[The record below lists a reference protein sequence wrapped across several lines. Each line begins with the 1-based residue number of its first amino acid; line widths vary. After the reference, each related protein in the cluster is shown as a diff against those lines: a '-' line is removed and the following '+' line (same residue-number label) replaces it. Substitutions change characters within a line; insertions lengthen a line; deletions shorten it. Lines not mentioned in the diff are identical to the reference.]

1 MKTPVKKLI
10 SAVLAVML
18 MLSLCAGI
26 FSVSAAEEMTT
37 VKNWNLIL
45 GEEIGAKFYV
55 SVADSV
61 SADAV
66 MAVTDGYGTH
76 NYPISAAQKDSN
88 GNYIFAANLAAA
100 QMADT
105 ITLQLHDG
113 ENVGTAH
120 SYNVV
125 DYADYILS
133 GEYGDS
139 TKALVKAMLNY
150 GAAAQTYFNYNTENL
165 ANAGYE
171 STETVEIPAVDAS
184 DMISGKVDGITFYG
198 ASMVFQSKVAVR
210 FYFNVTGDINSY
222 SFSTGELG
230 MKNGMYYIEV
240 ADINPQ
246 DYANTIT
253 LTVND
258 ALTVKYSPLTYISR
272 MASST
277 NANMVNLVKAMYV
290 YHQAAVSYVPDPVIR
305 GQKIAPSTDL
315 TIELGNTEVLET
327 LSFDYKV
334 TSGTFNISLNPDWD
348 NSFGYFAFD
357 ANGNLDPYDG
367 VTLETLEDG
376 YIRVTFDLAALTK
389 YSGNP
394 SKALSFLY
402 IRGGWTDATGYID
415 NVQYTVFTPTLIF
428 DGGEFIDDHGL
439 SIGLDNTLPVTKMSF
454 DYKVTSGTDFVLA
467 LRPNWDANYYG
478 NFVFNTTGNVDPY
491 NGVTTETLE
500 NGYVRVYV
508 DVTAL
513 NNIQGSQPSNV
524 LTLITVHES
533 WGDAS
538 GVIENIR
545 INEAALQPPRGQK
558 IAPSTDLTIELGNT
572 KELATLSFDY
582 KVTSGTF
589 NISLNPDW
597 DNSFGYFAFDANGN
611 VDPYDGVTLETQEDG
626 YIRVTFDMFALTK
639 YSGSPSKALSF
650 LYIRGGWTDATGYI
664 DNVQYEVYEPTLVFE
679 GGEFVAGTDLILEM
693 NNCEP
698 VTKMSFDYKIT
709 SGEAIVFALMP
720 DWDNYYGYYA
730 FDTTGSIDGDS
741 GFSTQAL
748 DNGFVRVFV
757 DVAALNKTSGSP
769 SNVINTVY
777 IRGAWTSAN
786 GIIENICI
794 NEAVEEPALIYEG
807 GEIVAGSDLILELNN
822 TVPVTKMSF
831 DYKITSGEAIV
842 FALMPDWD
850 NYYGYYAF
858 DANGSIDNDNG
869 FVTEKLADGYIRVYV
884 DVAALNK
891 TSGSPSNVI
900 NIVYIRGAWTS
911 ANGSI
916 ENIRLNDS
924 AYTAPRGRQIS
935 AGTDLTWEIANTAAL
950 TTLSFDY
957 KVTSGTFNISL
968 NPNWDNAFG
977 YFAFDANG
985 NVDPYDGVTVEML
998 DDGYY
1003 RVTFE
1008 LNSLTKYNGAPST
1021 ALNFLYIRG
1030 AWTDAT
1036 GYIDNIQFS

>member
-1 MKTPVKKLI
+1 MKNTMQKLL

-26 FSVSAAEEMTT
+26 FSVSAAEDLAT
-37 VKNWNLIL
+37 VEKWNLIL
-45 GEEIGAKFYV
+45 GDEIGAQFYV

-66 MAVTDGYGTH
+66 MSVTDGYGTH
-76 NYPISAAQKDSN
+76 NYPISAAQKDDS
-88 GNYIFAANLAAA
+88 GNYIFTANLAAA

-105 ITLQLHDG
+105 ITLQLCDG
-113 ENVGTAH
+113 ENVGTAY

-171 STETVEIPAVDAS
+171 STEVVEIPAVDAS
-184 DMISGKVDGITFYG
+184 NMVSGKVSGISFYG
-198 ASMVFQSKVAVR
+198 ASLVFKSKVAVR
-210 FYFNVTGDINSY
+210 FYFEVSGNIADY
-222 SFSTGELG
+222 SFSTGTPVE
-230 MKNGMYYIEV
+230 KDGMYYIEV

-246 DYANTIT
+246 DYANTIS

-258 ALTVKYSPLTYISR
+258 ALTVNYSPLTYISR

-277 NANMVNLVKAMYV
+277 NANMENLVKAMYV

-305 GQKIAPSTDL
+305 GQQIAPSMDL

-357 ANGNLDPYDG
+357 ANGNVDPYDG
-367 VTLETLEDG
+367 VSLETLEDG
-376 YIRVTFDLAALTK
+376 YTRVTFDIAALTK

-415 NVQYTVFTPTLIF
+415 NVQYKVYEPVTVFE
-428 DGGEFIDDHGL
+428 GGEFLAGQGL
-439 SIGLDNTLPVTKMSF
+439 TVELNNTLSVSKMSF
-454 DYKVTSGTDFVLA
+454 DYKITSGEAMVFA
-467 LRPNWDANYYG
+467 LMPDWDNYYG
-478 NFVFNTTGNVDPY
+478 YYAFNA
-491 NGVTTETLE
+491 NGSIDGDSGFTTEQLAD
-500 NGYVRVYV
+500 GYVRVYV
-508 DVTAL
+508 DVAAL
-513 NNIQGSQPSNV
+513 NKISGTPSDV
-524 LTLITVHES
+524 LNMIYIR
-533 WGDAS
+533 GDWTSAN

-545 INEAALQPPRGQK
+545 INDSAAVPSRGQK

-611 VDPYDGVTLETQEDG
+611 VDPYDGVSLETLEDG

-639 YSGSPSKALSF
+639 YSGNPGKMIRF
-650 LYIRGGWTDATGYI
+650 MYIRGGWTDANGYI

-679 GGEFVAGTDLILEM
+679 GGEFVAGTDLILEL
-693 NNCEP
+693 NNKQP

-730 FDTTGSIDGDS
+730 FDANGSVDGDS

-769 SNVINTVY
+769 SNVINIVY

-794 NEAVEEPALIYEG
+794 NEAVEESALIYEG
-807 GEIVAGSDLILELNN
+807 GEIVAGSDLILEFDN
-822 TVPVTKMSF
+822 TQPVTKMSF

-858 DANGSIDNDNG
+858 DANGSIDNDSG
-869 FVTEKLADGYIRVYV
+869 FVTEKLADGNIRVYV
-884 DVAALNK
+884 DVALLNK
-891 TSGSPSNVI
+891 KSGSPSNVI
-900 NIVYIRGAWTS
+900 DILYIRGSWTS
-911 ANGSI
+911 ANGCI

-924 AYTAPRGRQIS
+924 AYTAPRGSQIS
-935 AGTDLTWEIANTAAL
+935 AGKDLTLEIANTAAL

-968 NPNWDNAFG
+968 NPNWDSAFG

-985 NVDPYDGVTVEML
+985 NVDPYDGVTVEIL

-1021 ALNFLYIRG
+1021 AINFLYIRG
-1030 AWTDAT
+1030 AWTDAS
-1036 GYIDNIQFS
+1036 GYIDNIQFA